1 MTPKQQNPLALLGG
15 ITRGASSLR
24 NLAMGGAGEELS
36 KCQTILLSRRVL
48 DSVIQKFN
56 LMNVYDFD
64 ELDKTRKELQGN
76 VQVGLGDE
84 DVSIVI
90 TVYDTDRYRAA
101 DMANYFVEMLNLVY
115 LDLSVNEARSNREF
129 LERRYKQNLADL
141 KSAEDSLRT
150 FQERHGIYSVPDQIK
165 ASVEAAAMLESKI
178 VVKDVQLD
186 ILQKTATEENPQRQ
200 LLELE
205 MSALRQQQ
213 QAMKK
218 GSAQPKDRSIIFVPF
233 EHAPEIGIQYLR
245 HYRELELQS
254 KLLEL
259 LLPLFEQAKIEE
271 QRNTPSVLLLDTAV
285 PADRATKPK
294 RMLILAATVILSFLL
309 ACGMAIFFEGLRKSK
324 DEHKSFSDKL
334 SFIGKELR
342 WKNLF
347 R

>member
-1 MTPKQQNPLALLGG
+1 MLLFLVLSRWYKSTAVVMTPKQQNPLALLGG

-48 DSVIQKFN
+48 DSVIQKYK
-56 LMNVYDFD
+56 LMNVYNFD
-64 ELDKTRKELQGN
+64 ELNKTRKELQGN
-76 VQVGLGDE
+76 MQVGLGDE

-141 KSAEDSLRT
+141 KTAEDSLRA
-150 FQERHGIYSVPDQIK
+150 FQERHGIYSIPDQIK

-178 VVKDVQLD
+178 VVKDVQLG

-205 MSALRQQQ
+205 
-213 QAMKK
+213 
-218 GSAQPKDRSIIFVPF
+218 
-233 EHAPEIGIQYLR
+233 
-245 HYRELELQS
+245 LEC
-254 KLLEL
+254 
-259 LLPLFEQAKIEE
+259 
-271 QRNTPSVLLLDTAV
+271 TAS
-285 PADRATKPK
+285 
-294 RMLILAATVILSFLL
+294 AAT
-309 ACGMAIFFEGLRKSK
+309 GHEEGIGAAAGSIHHLRS
-324 DEHKSFSDKL
+324 
-334 SFIGKELR
+334 LR
-342 WKNLF
+342 TCP
-347 R
+347 